1 MAGMWATA
9 VKTSPTTNAA
19 SVMVLN
25 ELFDTAIASDMDM
38 AIPVMLLKLPIN
50 LDTESDMDVLSLMLL
65 YAVNSLP
72 TLSDIETDS
81 DSDLMA
87 L

>member
-9 VKTSPTTNAA
+9 VKTSPTTNAV

-38 AIPVMLLKLPIN
+38 AIPMMLLKLPIN

>member
-1 MAGMWATA
+1 MWATA

-25 ELFDTAIASDMDM
+25 ELFATAIASDMDM

-50 LDTESDMDVLSLMLL
+50 LDTASDMDVLSLLL